1 MEATLQLPA
10 KIARQFLPE
19 DFKIESWES
28 LEPWFEALANR
39 TINSVEDL
47 RTWMRNRSEL
57 EALLEEDMAW
67 RYIRMTCDTSD
78 QSLTDAFTWFVNEIE
93 PKVAP
98 WTDLF
103 NQFLVKNDFASFL
116 DTESEKLLLRSIRT
130 QIDIYREENIPLITE
145 LQTEQQKYGAT
156 VGAMTIHDLDKE
168 LTLQQAGVILQD
180 TNRARRE
187 EIYHKIQ
194 NRRLQDSQKLD
205 ELFDKLVATRQ
216 MVAANAGFA
225 NFRDY
230 MFKSLGRF
238 DYNLEDCYTFHT
250 AVSGACVPVLDNLM
264 QRRKNNLNLE
274 SLKPFDLAVDEY
286 GSAPLKPFQTSEELL
301 EKTITCFNKISPELG
316 NYLVIMKEMGHLDL
330 ESRKGKA
337 PGGYNYPLDET
348 GVPFIFMNATS
359 TLRDMVTLLHE
370 GGHAIH
376 SFLTRDLELGFY
388 KHTPSEVAELAS
400 MSMELISMEHWD
412 VFFENEHDLKRAK
425 REHLQGII
433 ETLPWVAT
441 IDKFQH
447 WIYEN
452 KNHTA
457 LERKQ
462 AWKGIY
468 LNFSSSEIDWT
479 GLEEIR
485 ANMWQKQLHIFEV
498 PFYYIEY
505 GIAQLGALAVWK
517 NYRENPE
524 KGLQQYLAALKLG
537 YTAPMK
543 KIYKAAGIRFDFTL
557 ENINNLMQ
565 FLQDEMDKLED

>member
-67 RYIRMTCDTSD
+67 RYIRMTCDTSN

-180 TNRARRE
+180 TNRAQRE

-205 ELFDKLVATRQ
+205 EAF
-216 MVAANAGFA
+216 
-225 NFRDY
+225 
-230 MFKSLGRF
+230 
-238 DYNLEDCYTFHT
+238 
-250 AVSGACVPVLDNLM
+250 
-264 QRRKNNLNLE
+264 
-274 SLKPFDLAVDEY
+274 
-286 GSAPLKPFQTSEELL
+286 
-301 EKTITCFNKISPELG
+301 
-316 NYLVIMKEMGHLDL
+316 
-330 ESRKGKA
+330 
-337 PGGYNYPLDET
+337 
-348 GVPFIFMNATS
+348 
-359 TLRDMVTLLHE
+359 
-370 GGHAIH
+370 
-376 SFLTRDLELGFY
+376 
-388 KHTPSEVAELAS
+388 
-400 MSMELISMEHWD
+400 
-412 VFFENEHDLKRAK
+412 
-425 REHLQGII
+425 
-433 ETLPWVAT
+433 
-441 IDKFQH
+441 
-447 WIYEN
+447 
-452 KNHTA
+452 
-457 LERKQ
+457 
-462 AWKGIY
+462 
-468 LNFSSSEIDWT
+468 
-479 GLEEIR
+479 
-485 ANMWQKQLHIFEV
+485 
-498 PFYYIEY
+498 
-505 GIAQLGALAVWK
+505 
-517 NYRENPE
+517 
-524 KGLQQYLAALKLG
+524 
-537 YTAPMK
+537 
-543 KIYKAAGIRFDFTL
+543 
-557 ENINNLMQ
+557 
-565 FLQDEMDKLED
+565 